1 MDIQEQWQNT
11 KLVLKLTGAL
21 DGMNAPQLETE
32 LEKLRET
39 APVITSLVLDFSE
52 VSLISSMG
60 IRVILKAMKW
70 LKEGNAKLSI
80 INMPDAVRE
89 AFNLTGLIGLFVH
102 DEKLIVIVTDKSSA
116 KIILSL
122 AGTFD
127 NSTFGILD
135 EKLEELYKA
144 DAPLIILDCAK
155 VSNPMQAEER
165 QFLETVSKRLNT
177 HNKRLVIRN

>member
-1 MDIQEQWQNT
+1 MDIQEQWQSA

-21 DGMNAPQLETE
+21 DGVNAPHLEAE
-32 LEKLRET
+32 FEKLRET
-39 APVITSLVLDFSE
+39 AHITSLVLDFSR

-70 LKEGNAKLSI
+70 LKEKDARLSI
-80 INMPDAVRE
+80 INMPDVVHE

-102 DEKLIVIVTDKSSA
+102 DEKLIVIELDRSNA
-116 KIILSL
+116 KITLSL

-135 EKLEELYKA
+135 EKIEELCQA
-144 DAPLIILDCAK
+144 EAPLIILDCTK
-155 VSNPMQAEER
+155 VSNTMYAEER
-165 QFLETVSKRLNT
+165 RFLESVSKRLNG
-177 HNKRLVIRN
+177 HNKRLVVRN

>member
-1 MDIQEQWQNT
+1 MDIQEQWQSA

-21 DGMNAPQLETE
+21 DGVNAPQLEAE
-32 LEKLRET
+32 FEKLRET
-39 APVITSLVLDFSE
+39 AHITSLVLDFSA

-70 LKEGNAKLSI
+70 LNERGAKLSI
-80 INMPDAVRE
+80 INMPDMVRE

-102 DEKLIVIVTDKSSA
+102 DEKLIIIEADRSSA
-116 KIILSL
+116 KITLAL
-122 AGTFD
+122 AGTLD
-127 NSTFGILD
+127 HTTFAILD
-135 EKLEELYKA
+135 EKLKGLYEA

-155 VSNPMQAEER
+155 VSNPIYADEHR
-165 QFLETVSKRLNT
+165 FLESVSKCLNE